1 MKKKILL
8 IIMMFMFIT
17 NVNALTF
24 NIDVTNIE
32 DEGNGTLG
40 EITNIDVSNKEVD
53 ALFQDIGDEVNF
65 SITITNSGDRA
76 GTLREI
82 TFEPA
87 NQNMEY
93 TSNLPDGG
101 LAINGNDTNKVIV
114 KAKVK
119 PGAQNGKTTSEVK
132 IKYTYDEGSCPDGE
146 ILSEDESICLCP
158 EGLERNEEG
167 ICVKPEKPVECA
179 DDEIYNETKKIC
191 EKKVVPVTPSNPK
204 TMDNII
210 LVTLLFVVSGVGIYV
225 VMFRKLNTK
234 KKKVIAGIIT
244 GVTTLTLSFT
254 VLAGVF
260 GLDNL
265 LGAIINPITK
275 SKELVVTV
283 NEEIDLIETWDGNCD
298 LDVAELTPANI
309 FAGGSGTESDPYKIK
324 TAEQLSCFAKSIN
337 NGTTYEG
344 QYMKQIKDIKLNDNL
359 NDQVVSG
366 DLSDANLWITAG
378 VYYDGYNIDNTVYP
392 QFAGTYDGDNH
403 KIGGLYLTDDS
414 MTFGTVQDDWG
425 NILHGF
431 KGMFG
436 SAHNAT
442 FKNMTLSDV
451 YMAASDKTAAL
462 LGCGYGNLTID
473 NIKTYGTAVMSGW
486 DGAGIVSNYF
496 GNDVGILKVENTVN
510 NIDLSCAGTC
520 SGIIHRMKDTLETD
534 TPTAIFRN
542 NINNGNISYTS
553 EYGSSGAAGLYGY
566 VDVYGSYVV
575 VDNSINNGNISSASH
590 RYGQLGGIIGYA
602 STGKAEFT
610 NSSNTGDMESIE
622 WCGACGML
630 YGAISPNGTVTID
643 NNFNSGDYI
652 PTIDLVS
659 TESSSYFGGI
669 VGEISSDN
677 STITNCFNTGDLAGN
692 ISYMAGIVGKASG
705 TIENC
710 YNEGDLQGYGY
721 VGGIFGYGE
730 HMDITKTYNTGTITA
745 GVGPMAG
752 GIVGYSA
759 TNVSYSYNTGDI
771 INGLDSVTSY
781 YSGGMVGGICA
792 NYCNTVTNCYN
803 TGNIVAKNSPMD
815 IGGITGYG
823 MNTVENV
830 YNAGN
835 ITFTNQFRYG
845 NSGYV
850 AGISPSG
857 GTVKNAYNMGNVTF
871 HTISMPDAYEP
882 NPHVDGVATYA
893 STNNCVNTGDVKLV
907 VTEPLLSRHV
917 IQMNGISYNSSS
929 NSFNAGKVEID
940 DSALDTP
947 VREDGVNHSIRIGQ
961 ITESYN
967 AGTGG
972 KWNTDPTLHA
982 IGCYGIWP
990 QCTDEASD
998 AVGIYVD
1005 EDTPDIL
1012 SIINGDDAFE
1022 IKEGDTLPTL
1032 KIFNN

>member
-8 IIMMFMFIT
+8 FILMFAFMT
-17 NVNALTF
+17 NVSALTF
-24 NIDVTNIE
+24 NVDVTNIE

-119 PGAQNGKTTSEVK
+119 PGAQNGRTTSEVK

-146 ILSEDESICLCP
+146 ILSDDESMCLCP
-158 EGLERNEEG
+158 EGMERNEAG
-167 ICVKPEKPVECA
+167 ICVKPEKPVECK

-204 TMDNII
+204 TLDNII
-210 LVTLLFVVSGVGIYV
+210 LITLLFFVSGLGIYAV
-225 VMFRKLNTK
+225 LFKKLKTK
-234 KKKVIAGIIT
+234 KQKVTAGIIT
-244 GVTTLTLSFT
+244 GVTALTLSFT

-275 SKELVVTV
+275 SKELIVTV
-283 NEEIDLIETWDGNCD
+283 NEEIDLIETWDGDCD
-298 LDVAELTPANI
+298 VTGALTPDNV
-309 FAGGSGTESDPYKIK
+309 FDGGSGTESDPYKIK
-324 TAEQLSCFAKSIN
+324 TANQLACFAKSIN
-337 NGTTYEG
+337 EGTTYEG
-344 QYMKQIKDIKLNDNL
+344 QYIKQIKSIKLNDDL
-359 NDQVVSG
+359 NGQAASG
-366 DLSDANLWITAG
+366 DLSGANLWIPAG
-378 VYYDGYNIDNTVYP
+378 HRYYDDNLGENVIRT
-392 QFAGTYDGDNH
+392 FAGQYDGDNN
-403 KIGGLYLTDDS
+403 KISGLY
-414 MTFGTVQDDWG
+414 MTNSVLP
-425 NILHGF
+425 NEYGF
-431 KGMFG
+431 KGLFG
-436 SAHNAT
+436 HATNAT
-442 FKNMTLSDV
+442 FKNMILSDV
-451 YMAASDKTAAL
+451 YVDVGGNTGAL
-462 LGCGYGNLTID
+462 LGFADGNLTLDKIT
-473 NIKTYGTAVMSGW
+473 TYGTLIAHGW
-486 DGAGIVSNYF
+486 DGAGVVSNQE
-496 GNDVGILKVENTVN
+496 GNDVGIVIIENTTN
-510 NIDLSCAGTC
+510 NINLTCEGSC
-520 SGIIHRMKDTLETD
+520 SGIIHRMGYNLNSNE
-534 TPTAIFRN
+534 PTTIFRN
-542 NINNGNISYTS
+542 NTNNGNITYTS
-553 EYGSSGAAGLYGY
+553 TPSIAGGLFGY
-566 VDVYGSYVV
+566 VNAKGALVAE
-575 VDNSINNGNISSASH
+575 NNVNTGKITGDGIHRGGNV
-590 RYGQLGGIIGYA
+590 GGIMGQGVVTTA
-602 STGKAEFT
+602 SLTD
-610 NSSNTGDMESIE
+610 SYNTGDNESLE
-622 WCGACGML
+622 WCGSCGML
-630 YGAISPNGTVTID
+630 YGSIWANGDVTID
-643 NNFNSGDYI
+643 NSYNSGDYI

-659 TESSSYFGGI
+659 RDSNSYFGGI
-669 VGEISSDN
+669 VGEIYSDN

-692 ISYMAGIVGKASG
+692 ISYMAGIVAKAQG

-721 VGGIFGYGE
+721 VGGIFSYGE

-759 TNVSYSYNTGDI
+759 TNVSYSYNTGNL
-771 INGLDSVTSY
+771 INGIDNVTDY
-781 YSGGMVGGICA
+781 NSGGMVGGICA
-792 NYCNTVTNCYN
+792 NYCNTVRNCYN
-803 TGNIVAKNSPMD
+803 TGNITAKSSPVD
-815 IGGITGYG
+815 IGGITGYNMG
-823 MNTVENV
+823 SVTNV
-830 YNAGN
+830 YNAGS
-835 ITFTNQFRYG
+835 ITYTNQFRYG

-857 GTVKNAYNMGNVTF
+857 GTVTNGYNLGDITYNLV
-871 HTISMPDAYEP
+871 SQPNGYEP
-882 NPHVDGVATYA
+882 NPHVDGIATYA
-893 STNNCVNTGDVKLV
+893 SANNCVNTGNLKLV
-907 VTEPLLSRHV
+907 VTEPLIIYHL
-917 IQMNGISYNSSS
+917 IQMNGIAYNGAS
-929 NSFNAGKVEID
+929 NSFNAGKIEID

-947 VREDGVNHSIRIGQ
+947 ISEDGLPHLIRIGQ

-967 AGTGG
+967 AGTGN
-972 KWNTDPTLHA
+972 KWNTDPTAHS
-982 IGCYGIWP
+982 IGCYGIRP
-990 QCTDEASD
+990 QCTDEAAD
-998 AVGIYVD
+998 AVGIYVN